1 MLNSE
6 ELIKKVKLYN
16 KFLNP
21 EKLNKAY
28 DFAIKAHK
36 NQKRDSGDPYS
47 IHPIAVAN
55 ILTELKL
62 DSATIATGLLHDTI
76 EDTHATY
83 ENIKAEFGQE
93 VADLVDGVTKI
104 SVFENQATSNSKAE
118 NFRKLILATSKDIRV
133 LLVKIADRL
142 HNMRTI
148 DAISKVEKKERIAK
162 ETMEIYAPLADRMGM
177 HSIRDELED
186 LSFKVLN
193 NKARELIKK
202 RLDKIKDDKVN
213 SFNSISL
220 QFSGLLN
227 EHKINAEIIG
237 REKTP
242 FSIWRKVQK
251 KRISLE
257 QISDIIGFRVIL
269 NSIEDCYKALGIF
282 HNEWNCIPGKF
293 KDYISSPKIN
303 KYQSLHTS
311 IIGPNR
317 RPIEIQIRTM
327 QMHEFAERGIAS
339 HWKYKSSEKFNL
351 LTWKEYDWL
360 ADLVE
365 IIDKNENPEHSYEYT
380 KLQMFQENVFCFT
393 PKGAVIKLPKDAT
406 PIDFAYAV
414 HTKIGNSTIA
424 CKINGNDSELQS
436 ILYNGDVVDI
446 ITSKNKSPSLHWIPI
461 TKTGKARSAIRK
473 YWYKKGEEK
482 AQRIK
487 KYNTTLWISLP
498 DKPGKLGEITTLLGL
513 HSLNI
518 SSVEMKEKSKEYINF
533 KFNLIIR
540 DLKNFT
546 NFISELKQKEIKFK
560 IIRHEDNW
568 LKERNAFTQ
577 KIFKY
582 FKKN

>member
-6 ELIKKVKLYN
+6 ELINKVKVYN

-28 DFAIKAHK
+28 NFAVKAHE

-83 ENIKAEFGQE
+83 ETIKNEFGQE

-104 SVFENQATSNSKAE
+104 SVFENQATSTSKAE
-118 NFRKLILATSKDIRV
+118 NFRKLIIATSKDIRV

-148 DAISKVEKKERIAK
+148 DAISKIEKKERIAK

-177 HSIRDELED
+177 HRIRDELED

-193 NKARELIKK
+193 NNARELIKK
-202 RLDKIKDDKVN
+202 RLDEIKDDKVN

-227 EHKINAEIIG
+227 EHKINSEIIG

-257 QISDIIGFRVIL
+257 QISDIIGFRIIL
-269 NSIEDCYKALGIF
+269 DNIEDCYKALGIF
-282 HNEWNCIPGKF
+282 HKEWNCIPGKF

-317 RPIEIQIRTM
+317 RPIEIQLRTL
-327 QMHEFAERGIAS
+327 QMHEYAERGIAS
-339 HWKYKSSEKFNL
+339 HWKYKSSEKFNS

-393 PKGAVIKLPKDAT
+393 PKGSVIKLPKDAT

-446 ITSKNKSPSLHWIPI
+446 ITSKNKSPSLHWIPV

-498 DKPGKLGEITTLLGL
+498 DKPGKLGEITTLLGS

-533 KFNLIIR
+533 KFNLIIK

-568 LKERNAFTQ
+568 LKERNAFTR